1 VKTATVRRLLQLA
14 RPEWKLL
21 GAGLVFLAVGSAMG
35 LLYPQGIRLI
45 IDGVLGSG
53 RRDMVDRA
61 ALFMVAVAFVQAL
74 AISARATF
82 IAVAGERAVTRI
94 REQLFSRIL
103 DQEIAF
109 FDERRTGEL
118 TNRLSADTAVLQS
131 AVSANISIGLRSLA
145 QVIGALGF
153 LLWTSPIL
161 TLLMLAVVPPV
172 AMGGVLY
179 GRRVRKLSRDVQ
191 DALASASEVAEEAI
205 SGIRTVRS
213 FTAEQAEGVRYAGKV
228 RHAYQLAK
236 KRVYAG
242 ASFMAVGSFAAYA
255 AAALVFWYGGRLVVR
270 GQMTVGGLT
279 SFLVYTLI
287 VAFSLGALAD
297 LWADFM
303 RALGAAERVFELLDR
318 KPSMAPSGGMRL
330 EKVSGAVALEN
341 VRFSYPTRKDV
352 TVIDD
357 VSLRLDPGEVV
368 AVVGPSG
375 AGKSTLASLIA
386 RLYDPD
392 AGRILLDGRDVR
404 ELDVTFLRQQIGTV
418 AQEPILFSNS
428 VAENIRYGRPG
439 ASLDE
444 IVAAARTANADRFIE
459 KFPQGY
465 DTLVGERGVQLS
477 GGQKQRVAIAR
488 AVLKDPRIL
497 VLDEATSALDA
508 ESEHLV
514 KEALERLMRGRTT
527 LIIAHRLSTVKDAGR
542 VVVLDAGRIVQSGA
556 HAALLRED
564 GLYRRLVERQFVAA

>member
-1 VKTATVRRLLQLA
+1 MKTATVRRLLQLA

-242 ASFMAVGSFAAYA
+242 SSFMAVGSFAAYA
-255 AAALVFWYGGRLVVR
+255 AGFLGG
-270 GQMTVGGLT
+270 
-279 SFLVYTLI
+279 
-287 VAFSLGALAD
+287 
-297 LWADFM
+297 
-303 RALGAAERVFELLDR
+303 
-318 KPSMAPSGGMRL
+318 
-330 EKVSGAVALEN
+330 
-341 VRFSYPTRKDV
+341 
-352 TVIDD
+352 
-357 VSLRLDPGEVV
+357 
-368 AVVGPSG
+368 
-375 AGKSTLASLIA
+375 
-386 RLYDPD
+386 
-392 AGRILLDGRDVR
+392 
-404 ELDVTFLRQQIGTV
+404 IGCCV
-418 AQEPILFSNS
+418 W
-428 VAENIRYGRPG
+428 VWRR
-439 ASLDE
+439 
-444 IVAAARTANADRFIE
+444 
-459 KFPQGY
+459 
-465 DTLVGERGVQLS
+465 
-477 GGQKQRVAIAR
+477 
-488 AVLKDPRIL
+488 
-497 VLDEATSALDA
+497 
-508 ESEHLV
+508 
-514 KEALERLMRGRTT
+514 RGRT
-527 LIIAHRLSTVKDAGR
+527 A
-542 VVVLDAGRIVQSGA
+542 
-556 HAALLRED
+556 
-564 GLYRRLVERQFVAA
+564 